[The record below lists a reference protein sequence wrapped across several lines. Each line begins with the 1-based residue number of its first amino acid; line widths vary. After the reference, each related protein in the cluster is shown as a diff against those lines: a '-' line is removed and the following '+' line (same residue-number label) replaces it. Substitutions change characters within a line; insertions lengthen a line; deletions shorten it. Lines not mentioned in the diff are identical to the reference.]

1 MHAQSSGRA
10 ARTRGRL
17 AVVTLLPLLMM
28 VGCKQS
34 STTEPASAAGEGEFV
49 GSLDVVTG
57 EQIAGWA
64 WNPTQPDTP
73 IKVDILDGD
82 KNLTTVLADQP
93 RDDLLKE
100 KKGNGKHGFSIATP
114 ASLKD
119 GKPHTIRAKVQGT
132 SHELAESPKTLKAP

>member
-1 MHAQSSGRA
+1 MHAQRFGWSARA
-10 ARTRGRL
+10 RGRV
-17 AVVTLLPLLMM
+17 AVVILLPLLIMM
-28 VGCKQS
+28 GCKQS
-34 STTEPASAAGEGEFV
+34 STTEPATGPGEREIV

-73 IKVDILDGD
+73 IKVEIFDGD
-82 KNLTTVLADQP
+82 KNLVTVLADQP
-93 RDDLLKE
+93 REDLVKE

-132 SHELAESPKTLKAP
+132 GHELAESPKTLKAS